1 MRMTKPR
8 EITESFRLDRV
19 LKSSRSGIVFRAT
32 ELGNGRPAAIK
43 LIAPSCPA
51 DLHIC
56 QEQFLEAME
65 AWHDLKP
72 AAFPEL
78 FDFGFTPDG
87 SAFMVMELVEGVALE
102 NLTGQD
108 PRRLLALLQTAAG
121 GLATLAERGVSHGNL
136 TPQNLLVR
144 ATESGEGALVL
155 GFGTAAFRVFMGELT
170 GAVLA
175 SDALEFAAPELVDPH
190 AGLPRANLQSDMY
203 SLAHVAS
210 RVLQARV
217 VTTPDGQVKLDL
229 PVSVSVSLGDPRG
242 LRELL
247 VSALQLRPEDRP
259 GSWAEVLAA
268 LTGSLAAEGPLPPA
282 PGGTL
287 SLNLGKAGGAIPAV
301 VVDESAAPRELTQQ
315 MMAVLDEG
323 EDVPPVGEASGSE
336 VPPGPPEAPWARSE
350 SHPDA
355 PTPPQPIEPMS
366 GGEAERTMA
375 VPIHRLTE
383 MPAPG
388 GGEVA
393 AAAVTSATVPPAGVE
408 TTQPM
413 GSPVFIPSPPPPQPV
428 FQSAPSG
435 SPAEALYDTDKGRV
449 VVQPQ
454 LPPPIPAPIEE
465 TAPAEPLPQPAVPE
479 GAGVTHLAEAV
490 LEPGEATPP
499 PLPPAVPVTAAAPGP
514 GAVGARRRRSLW
526 PLWVVLAMLLFGGGG
541 VGLLWWQSQ
550 KAELDARRRHV
561 PPTPRPA
568 TPMPTQAPKQ
578 PPAVLAEVRAVEE
591 ALAGGDL
598 KAAQQ
603 ALDGIS
609 SYDEQQLP
617 PADLD
622 HLQGLRSTYAGL
634 RVRTFG
640 TDLARALQ
648 TGNLKTVQR
657 ILTSMSHEEQVA
669 LAADP
674 DKAQALDEARRALNI
689 LKLAQAAERNG
700 AWADLL
706 QQAAALREVMPKAD
720 AAAELR
726 ESAARRLEA
735 EAAAA
740 TAAGNY
746 QQALDRLGT
755 LGKAWPDRPGLA
767 ARVERIRGDQEADQK
782 ALAVL
787 TQAEQ
792 SERQQRPESG
802 LAMLQA
808 LRPPQRLEGR
818 VAELRQRLQA
828 LLQQL
833 DAQPPKVELQ
843 RGAKLEFDKG
853 KLARIPMVVT
863 DDHGVRS
870 AKLFARVEGGGKYT
884 EMNLSHGAGNEYAA
898 EFTAAF
904 HQNQTVQFFVV
915 VTDYSEHVGVLGN
928 ADKPLLLKRKKVLGI
943 F

>member
-1 MRMTKPR
+1 
-8 EITESFRLDRV
+8 
-19 LKSSRSGIVFRAT
+19 
-32 ELGNGRPAAIK
+32 
-43 LIAPSCPA
+43 
-51 DLHIC
+51 
-56 QEQFLEAME
+56 
-65 AWHDLKP
+65 WHDLRP

-78 FDFGFTPDG
+78 VDFGFTPDG

-108 PRRLLALLQTAAG
+108 PRRLLALLRTAAG

-136 TPQNLLVR
+136 TPQNLLAR
-144 ATESGEGALVL
+144 SLASGEGALVL

-190 AGLPRANLQSDMY
+190 AGLPRANPQSDMY
-203 SLAHVAS
+203 SLAHVACH
-210 RVLQARV
+210 VLQARV
-217 VTTPDGQVKLDL
+217 VTSPDGRVKLDL
-229 PVSVSVSLGDPRG
+229 PVPVSASLGDPHG

-247 VSALQLRPEDRP
+247 VSALQPRSEDRP
-259 GSWAEVLAA
+259 GSWAEVLAT
-268 LTGSLAAEGPLPPA
+268 LSGSLAAEGALPPA

-287 SLNLGKAGGAIPAV
+287 SLNLGEAGGALPSVPA
-301 VVDESAAPRELTQQ
+301 DESAAPRELTQQ
-315 MMAVLDEG
+315 MMAVLDDG
-323 EDVPPVGEASGSE
+323 EDVPPVGEAPGSE
-336 VPPGPPEAPWARSE
+336 APPVSPEAPWARSE
-350 SHPDA
+350 SHPDEPA
-355 PTPPQPIEPMS
+355 PPQPAEPMS
-366 GGEAERTMA
+366 GAEAERTMA
-375 VPIHRLTE
+375 VPIHRLTDI
-383 MPAPG
+383 PAPG
-388 GGEVA
+388 GGEAPASAVTP
-393 AAAVTSATVPPAGVE
+393 AAVPPVGVE
-408 TTQPM
+408 TTQLM
-413 GSPVFIPSPPPPQPV
+413 GPPVFVPSPPPPQPV
-428 FQSAPSG
+428 FGSAPSG

-449 VVQPQ
+449 VVLPQ
-454 LPPPIPAPIEE
+454 LPPPIPAPLEE
-465 TAPAEPLPQPAVPE
+465 TAPAEPLPRPAVSE
-479 GAGVTHLAEAV
+479 DAGVTHLAEAV
-490 LEPGEATPP
+490 LEPGETTPP
-499 PLPPAVPVTAAAPGP
+499 PLPSAAPLTTAP
-514 GAVGARRRRSLW
+514 VPAAVATRRRRTLW
-526 PLWVVLAMLLFGGGG
+526 PLWVVLAMLLLGGGG

-550 KAELDARRRHV
+550 QAELDARRRHV

-578 PPAVLAEVRAVEE
+578 PPAVLAEIRAIEE
-591 ALAGGDL
+591 ALAAGDL

-609 SYDEQQLP
+609 SYDEQQLS

-634 RVRTFG
+634 RVSTFG

-657 ILTSMSHEEQVA
+657 ILTSMSHEEQTA

-674 DKAQALDEARRALNI
+674 NKAQALEEARRALNI
-689 LKLAQAAERNG
+689 LKLAQTAERSG

-706 QQAAALREVMPKAD
+706 QQAAALRGVMPKAD

-726 ESAARRLEA
+726 ESAAKGLEA
-735 EAAAA
+735 EAATA

-808 LRPPQRLEGR
+808 LRPPARLEGR

-915 VTDYSEHVGVLGN
+915 VTDFSEQVGVLGS